1 MRDKSNQLLVVNTS
15 RREPGSNTDNHTARK
30 TGGSGGGVV
39 GGSQYL
45 LKEIWD
51 KCWEIRTTDKGEEY
65 IFGKLPVAVQFGLT
79 SYVDGGYLDLP
90 SIYDGL
96 VIDNQTIY
104 WEEIK
109 EEAGTDEEG
118 NPIYSTTKVLKA
130 KGGGSGGGSSVDL
143 SELDK
148 RYLAINGTAETAKK
162 LSKTIKIWGQPFDG
176 TKNIT
181 GELNLGTTGL
191 LKKTSPYSYYDNIR
205 IEMLERVNN
214 FPPRLSI
221 QASDYNGISPQG
233 FISIGGVGDEV
244 LQGLYIIS
252 LETDVWGKLK
262 LIADGEAL
270 GNTAKG
276 IEMYVGSDMVLN
288 IDATQGFKVSKFL
301 YNGADTLNLDTGV
314 MRYNKDEGYWMF
326 DGNLVV
332 TGGLTTFADSG
343 AGNQWIMDAETLEEV
358 TSKNEFKVYSAK
370 VTSMIVESIRKTST
384 NVTNVIEKLEIIKT
398 ELSKLSD
405 SSSAS
410 EIGTALNNLA
420 SKLQEDIENE

>member
-1 MRDKSNQLLVVNTS
+1 MRDKSNQLLVVNTG
-15 RREPGSNTDNHTARK
+15 RRKLGPDTDNQTTRK

-51 KCWEIRTTDKGEEY
+51 RCWEIRTTDKGEEY
-65 IFGKLPVAVQFGLT
+65 IFGKLPVALQYGFT
-79 SYVDGGYLDLP
+79 SYVDGKMLDLP

-104 WEEIK
+104 WDVVK
-109 EEAGTDEEG
+109 EEVGTDEEG
-118 NPIYSTTKVLKA
+118 NPIYQTTKILKA
-130 KGGGSGGGSSVDL
+130 QGGTGGGGTGGGSVNWDDIKDEISKKYVSSN
-143 SELDK
+143 
-148 RYLAINGTAETAKK
+148 NGTRM
-162 LSKTIKIWGQPFDG
+162 IWGQPLSG
-176 TKNIT
+176 TSSIT
-181 GELNLGTTGL
+181 GELNLGTSGL
-191 LKKTSPYSYYDNIR
+191 LRKSSPYSDYDNIR
-205 IEMLERVNN
+205 IEMLERTNN
-214 FPPRLSI
+214 YPPRLSI

-233 FISIGGVGDEV
+233 FISIGGVEDAM
-244 LQGLYIIS
+244 LQHLYILS
-252 LETDVWGKLK
+252 LTTDVWGKLK

-276 IEMYVGSDMVLN
+276 IEMYVDSDIVLN
-288 IDATQGFKVSKFL
+288 IDASSGFKVSKFL
-301 YNGADTLNLDTGV
+301 YDGVDTFNLDTGV

-370 VTSMIVESIRKTST
+370 VTSMIVESISGAT
-384 NVTNVIEKLEIIKT
+384 NNASVAITKLETIKT

-410 EIGTALNNLA
+410 EIGSALNTLA
-420 SKLQEDIENE
+420 SSL